1 MSVVTPQDFRPLD
14 RTDAGMTYGVLL
26 PHFGA
31 DASPKRIIE
40 GAVLAEDIGLDA
52 VWVRDHLLWTPHGM
66 EGTDPTFVEPLTVLA
81 AIASRTSKI
90 YMGSAVLIPLRWPL
104 KLAQDLASLSY
115 LAGGRVIAGL
125 GLGSGE
131 KELGA
136 VGFKRSDRKKIF
148 VETAEIVR
156 KVWYQDRMDHNG
168 QMFQYEDI
176 GIFPKP
182 VDPIPIW
189 YGGTTTISVKN
200 AVEYCDA
207 WMPGR
212 IPLATLDDRLAT
224 LDELVAAKGNK
235 ITKSI
240 IPLVKVEKDRE
251 RARANVPIEA
261 LAGSSEAS
269 ATWIQPEGGFKE
281 LDDLRGIITVGN
293 PDEVIEQIAEIAS
306 RGIDHFVF
314 DLRMQH
320 DRFEETLELIAN
332 DVLPTLKKDRI

>member
-1 MSVVTPQDFRPLD
+1 
-14 RTDAGMTYGVLL
+14 MTYGVLV
-26 PHFGA
+26 PHFGEA
-31 DASPKRIIE
+31 ASPQRIID
-40 GAVLAEDIGLDA
+40 GSVLAEDIGLDA

-66 EGTDPTFVEPLTVLA
+66 EGTDRTFVEPLTALA

-90 YMGSAVLIPLRWPL
+90 YLGTAVLIPLRWPL

-136 VGFKRSDRKKIF
+136 AGFKRSDRKKIF
-148 VETAEIVR
+148 VETSEILR
-156 KVWYQDRMDHNG
+156 EVWYNDTMSYHG
-168 QMFQYEDI
+168 EMFSYDDVA
-176 GIFPKP
+176 IFPKP
-182 VDPIPIW
+182 IDPIPIW

-200 AVEYCDA
+200 AVQYCDA

-224 LDELVAAKGNK
+224 LSQLEQEAGDGRH
-235 ITKSI
+235 ITRSI
-240 IPLVKVEKDRE
+240 IPLVKVDKNRDK
-251 RARANVPIEA
+251 ARANLPIDA

-269 ATWIQPEGGFKE
+269 KTWIMPEGGFTE
-281 LDDLRGIITVGN
+281 LDQLRGIVSAGTPEEI
-293 PDEVIEQIAEIAS
+293 IEQVMEIAA

-320 DRFEETLELIAN
+320 DEFEKTLELIGN
-332 DVLPTLKKDRI
+332 EVLPVLKREKV

>member
-1 MSVVTPQDFRPLD
+1 MIRPEDFRPLD
-14 RTDAGMTYGVLL
+14 RTENGMTYGVLL
-26 PHFGA
+26 PHFGE
-31 DASPKRIIE
+31 DATPKRIIE
-40 GAVLAEDIGLDA
+40 GAVLAEQIGLDA

-66 EGTDPTFVEPLTVLA
+66 EGTDPTFVEPLTALA

-90 YMGSAVLIPLRWPL
+90 YLGSAVLIPLRWPL

-148 VETAEIVR
+148 VETSEIVR
-156 KVWYQDRMDHNG
+156 KVWYQDSMSYDG
-168 QMFQYEDI
+168 ELFSYEDI
-176 GIFPKP
+176 AIFPKP

-200 AVEYCDA
+200 AVNYCDA

-224 LDELVAAKGNK
+224 LDQLSAEAGKK

-240 IPLVKVEKDRE
+240 IPLVKIDRDRN
-251 RARANVPIEA
+251 RARADIPIEA

-269 ATWIQPEGGFKE
+269 KTWIVPEGGFNE
-281 LDDLRGIITVGN
+281 IDDLRGIITVGN
-293 PDEVIEQIAEIAS
+293 PDEVVDQIVEIAQ

-320 DRFEETLELIAN
+320 DRFEETLELIAES
-332 DVLPTLKKDRI
+332 VLPPLKKARI

>member
-1 MSVVTPQDFRPLD
+1 MTLTTPESFRPLD

-31 DASPKRIIE
+31 EATPSRIID
-40 GAVLAEDIGLDA
+40 GAVLAEQIGLDA

-66 EGTDPTFVEPLTVLA
+66 EGTDPTFVEPLAVLA
-81 AIASRTSKI
+81 AIAARTSRI
-90 YMGSAVLIPLRWPL
+90 YLGSAVLIPLRWPL

-136 VGFKRSDRKKIF
+136 VGFKRSQRKKIF
-148 VETAEIVR
+148 VETTEIVR
-156 KVWYQDRMDHNG
+156 KVWYQERMDYDG
-168 QMFQYEDI
+168 ELFSYEDI
-176 GIFPKP
+176 GIYPKP

-212 IPLATLDDRLAT
+212 IPLATLDDRLGT
-224 LDELVAAKGNK
+224 LDKLVAQKGNK

-240 IPLVKVEKDRE
+240 IPLVKVDRD
-251 RARANVPIEA
+251 RARARADIPLEA

-269 ATWIQPEGGFKE
+269 ATWILPEGGLNE
-281 LDDLRGIITVGN
+281 IDDLRGILTVGN
-293 PDEVIEQIAEIAS
+293 PEEVVEQITEIAE

-320 DRFEETLELIAN
+320 DRFEETLELIAE
-332 DVLPTLKKDRI
+332 DVLPALKKSRI